1 MNTQTRR
8 FYPIM
13 ITGIILILLGG
24 LLIAGNVGLVP
35 HDFKK
40 IILSWQM
47 LLIIVGIVSIA
58 KRQTFHFHG
67 LSLVCVGIFFIIPKV
82 AQVFPA
88 AFSDI
93 DAANFVATYWPALL
107 IASGIIMVSRIF
119 LPVTNHRWHSHQR
132 YRCCRARFRERSKHF
147 GNDDNNRTDD
157 KSRWNSE
164 NCWQG
169 EYFSKACIF
178 SNGRYIV
185 VDTEFKGGSLHA
197 IFGGIELDLRKAYL
211 PEGETTITIE
221 AIFGGVD
228 LLVPDNWVLEVNIES
243 VLGGVDDS
251 RRIYSVADT
260 SRKLII
266 KGSAVFGGV
275 EIRN

>member
-1 MNTQTRR
+1 
-8 FYPIM
+8 M
-13 ITGIILILLGG
+13 ITGCILILLGG

-40 IILSWQM
+40 IIISWQM
-47 LLIIVGIVSIA
+47 LLIIIGTVSIV

-88 AFSDI
+88 AFNGI
-93 DAANFVATYWPALL
+93 DAANFIATYWPALL
-107 IASGIIMVSRIF
+107 IVGGIIMVSRIF
-119 LPVTNHRWHSHQR
+119 LPVTHHRGRMHQR
-132 YRCCRARFRERSKHF
+132 YRHCRARFGERNVHF
-147 GNDDNNRTDD
+147 GNGDNSRTDD
-157 KSRWNSE
+157 KNHWNDE

-178 SNGRYIV
+178 GNGRYIV
-185 VDTEFKGGSLHA
+185 VDTEFKGGSLQA

-211 PEGETTITIE
+211 PEGETTMTIE

-228 LLVPDNWVLEVNIES
+228 LLVPDNWGLEVNIES
-243 VLGGVDDS
+243 VLGGVDDT
-251 RRIYSVADT
+251 RRIHSVADT